1 VGGGARE
8 EPLGVLSERDFGG
21 HVLTRDYT
29 CFLDGDLWIVVD

>member
-8 EPLGVLSERDFGG
+8 ELERVLSERDFGG

-29 CFLDGDLWIVVD
+29 YFLSGNLRIVVD